1 MTATVP
7 TSRPWASEHR
17 LAEDVKRLKLA
28 RRHRAGTGVAAGA
41 CRRTHAQARRPQAV
55 MLRVCLSDEAARFMG
70 VENHVCEVQVRDP
83 PRQPSFPFPKT
94 DQV

>member
-1 MTATVP
+1 
-7 TSRPWASEHR
+7 
-17 LAEDVKRLKLA
+17 
-28 RRHRAGTGVAAGA
+28 
-41 CRRTHAQARRPQAV
+41 